1 MNMGKSLKL
10 DTEHFEDDFFDGS
23 RLLGI
28 VAPLKGYRFC
38 WQLNRQMRMD
48 FRITNQNE
56 IPMIRKKRNYYFT
69 VYEYP
74 EPHKTL
80 VHYLY
85 GNQYDGEFLLPE
97 FRHLDFFWLLKG
109 DAVSD
114 ELIAEMTGA
123 IKSISG
129 VQMVSELTYMKIKDR
144 ENLIL

>member
-1 MNMGKSLKL
+1 MAKPLKL
-10 DTEHFEDDFFDGS
+10 DTEHFECDFFDGC

-38 WQLNRQMRMD
+38 WLLNRQMRLD

-56 IPMIRKKRNYYFT
+56 IPMIRKKRQYYFT

-85 GNQYDGEFLLPE
+85 SNQFDGEFLLPE

-109 DAVSD
+109 DSVSD
-114 ELIAEMTGA
+114 ELISELTGA

-129 VQMVSELTYMKIKDR
+129 VQMVSELAYLKIKNR